1 MSRLARFA
9 PLTGVA
15 FALLIPVAFA
25 SGTGAPPTS
34 PTAVRDYFIHNGSAS
49 QVSDNLW
56 MLGLTFLLFF
66 GGSLHATLPASR
78 SLATLLVAGAALMA
92 AGGGVYF
99 GSDFTVSSDAQSLSP
114 DAAQA
119 INALA
124 LTLVFPLSMGGAVF
138 GIATGLAIWRTH
150 CPAQVA
156 WRCGLCHRPRPGQP
170 ACAHRAAASGRL
182 VIDCRHLAHPPRP
195 AHCVRRVIVCFGHPT
210 HPTVGSLSIRL
221 RIAATSFPTTIG
233 GNRVG
238 RPGLEPPTPA
248 LMHASELSLCSNNE
262 TLVRKSRPVGI

>member
-15 FALLIPVAFA
+15 FALLIPAAFA

-34 PTAVRDYFIHNGSAS
+34 PTAVRDYFILNGSAS

-66 GGSLHATLPASR
+66 AGSLHATLPASR

-92 AGGGVYF
+92 AGAGVYF
-99 GSDFTVSSDAQSLSP
+99 GSDFTVSRDAQSLSP

-156 WRCGLCHRPRPGQP
+156 WRCGLRHRPRPWQP
-170 ACAHRAAASGRL
+170 IGAHRAAAPGCL
-182 VIDCRHLAHPPRP
+182 VINCRRLDHPPRP
-195 AHCVRRVIVCFGHPT
+195 PHCVRRVIVCFGTQLIP
-210 HPTVGSLSIRL
+210 RL
-221 RIAATSFPTTIG
+221 AVLASACALPLPASQR
-233 GNRVG
+233 G
-238 RPGLEPPTPA
+238 RRTPPR
-248 LMHASELSLCSNNE
+248 S
-262 TLVRKSRPVGI
+262 SRSSWPS